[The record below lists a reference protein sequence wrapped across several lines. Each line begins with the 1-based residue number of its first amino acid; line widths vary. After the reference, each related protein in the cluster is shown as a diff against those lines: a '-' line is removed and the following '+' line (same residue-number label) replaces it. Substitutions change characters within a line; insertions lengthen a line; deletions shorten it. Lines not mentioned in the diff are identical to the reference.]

1 MATSESQSLTA
12 DGGIGHELKRRG
24 VVSSDGTFVAGVL
37 QNEINDSLTNKKPN
51 VVESI
56 HTDYLAHCD
65 VITTNS
71 FVAVPQRMIESGL
84 SRSESYPYPQMRAA
98 QLIIAAVCR
107 AKTAITKHNAKLGE
121 DDNDKIKQKKMIA
134 GCIPPLTECYM
145 SNKVSTNI
153 DLLINEYK
161 VILSTLIIDCQE
173 QESVCQVDVLLAET
187 LSTTREAQA
196 IIRSLAI
203 IQQQKTKHI
212 IPPLWISFTV
222 HDNQPTKLRSDES
235 LVLTCQSIIQEAS
248 ELNITLKAI
257 GINCSSP
264 NAISESIP
272 ILVQLVEGMD
282 IQVIA
287 YGNCFKNTT
296 SEWIERSLTNE
307 ENAVVTDGSNN
318 ACTLETR
325 SSTEI
330 MDNKTTCD
338 NNDDYDDNGILT
350 VDAYSRY
357 ACEWARLGAR
367 IIGGCCGCSPMH
379 MQQVAIALKAFE
391 E

>member
-1 MATSESQSLTA
+1 MANRITIL

-24 VVSSDGTFVAGVL
+24 VLSSDGTFVAGVL
-37 QNEINDSLTNKKPN
+37 QNEINDSLTNKIN

-56 HTDYLAHCD
+56 HADYLAHCD

-84 SRSESYPYPQMRAA
+84 VSSSAEESYPNSNQRAA
-98 QLIIAAVCR
+98 QLIIAAVYR
-107 AKTAITKHNAKLGE
+107 AKTAITKHNATFDGEE
-121 DDNDKIKQKKMIA
+121 DDNKNKQKKMIA

-145 SNKVSTNI
+145 SDKVPTTI

-161 VILSTLIIDCQE
+161 VILSTLIIDC

-196 IIRSLAI
+196 ILRSLAI
-203 IQQQKTKHI
+203 IRNNTKHR

-222 HDNQPTKLRSDES
+222 HDDQPTKLRSDES
-235 LVLTCQSIIQEAS
+235 LVLTCQSIIQEAA
-248 ELNITLKAI
+248 ELHITLRAI
-257 GINCSSP
+257 GINCSTPS
-264 NAISESIP
+264 AITESVP
-272 ILVQLVEGMD
+272 ILVKLVEGMD
-282 IQVIA
+282 IKVIA
-287 YGNCFKNTT
+287 YGNCFKTTT
-296 SEWIERSLTNE
+296 SEWITGLKN
-307 ENAVVTDGSNN
+307 ENAVTDGN
-318 ACTLETR
+318 ACTSETR
-325 SSTEI
+325 LAEI
-330 MDNKTTCD
+330 MDYNTCAND
-338 NNDDYDDNGILT
+338 DDYDDKGILT

-379 MQQVAIALKAFE
+379 MQQVAIASKDF
-391 E
+391 

>member
-1 MATSESQSLTA
+1 MVMANNRITIL
-12 DGGIGHELKRRG
+12 DGGIGHELKHRG

-56 HTDYLAHCD
+56 HMDYLAHCD

-84 SRSESYPYPQMRAA
+84 SRSESYPYPQLRAA

-145 SNKVSTNI
+145 SNKVPTNL

-235 LVLTCQSIIQEAS
+235 LVLTCQSIIQSHAVC
-248 ELNITLKAI
+248 A
-257 GINCSSP
+257 CS
-264 NAISESIP
+264 NT
-272 ILVQLVEGMD
+272 QLP
-282 IQVIA
+282 
-287 YGNCFKNTT
+287 
-296 SEWIERSLTNE
+296 LT
-307 ENAVVTDGSNN
+307 
-318 ACTLETR
+318 
-325 SSTEI
+325 
-330 MDNKTTCD
+330 
-338 NNDDYDDNGILT
+338 
-350 VDAYSRY
+350 
-357 ACEWARLGAR
+357 
-367 IIGGCCGCSPMH
+367 
-379 MQQVAIALKAFE
+379 
-391 E
+391 

>member
-1 MATSESQSLTA
+1 MANRITIL

-37 QNEINDSLTNKKPN
+37 QNEISDSLTNKIN

-98 QLIIAAVCR
+98 QLIIAAVYR
-107 AKTAITKHNAKLGE
+107 AKTAITKHNATFDGEE
-121 DDNDKIKQKKMIA
+121 DDNKNKQKKMIA

-145 SNKVSTNI
+145 SNKVPTTI

-173 QESVCQVDVLLAET
+173 SVSQVDVLLAET

-196 IIRSLAI
+196 ILRSLAI
-203 IQQQKTKHI
+203 IRNNTKHQ

-222 HDNQPTKLRSDES
+222 HDDQPTKLRSDES
-235 LVLTCQSIIQEAS
+235 LVLTCQSIIQEAA
-248 ELNITLKAI
+248 ELHITLKAI
-257 GINCSSP
+257 GINCSTPS
-264 NAISESIP
+264 AITESVP
-272 ILVQLVEGMD
+272 ILVKLVEGMD
-282 IQVIA
+282 IKVIA
-287 YGNCFKNTT
+287 YGNCFKTST
-296 SEWIERSLTNE
+296 SEWITGLKN
-307 ENAVVTDGSNN
+307 ENAVTDGN
-318 ACTLETR
+318 ACTSETR
-325 SSTEI
+325 RAEI
-330 MDNKTTCD
+330 MDYNTCIND
-338 NNDDYDDNGILT
+338 DDYDDKGILT

-379 MQQVAIALKAFE
+379 MQQVAIALKDF
-391 E
+391 